1 MNANIKLI
9 TIITVSALFLSTAG
23 CSGSNDKTSDS
34 SIETSVSETSEK
46 SAQQIRTEI
55 IGEWGRLGETM
66 HEFYDDGACIIGGM
80 YGSYEITDERSLVTT
95 TEGGTVTEYKWNGSA
110 SDNSW
115 NLDCDTITVNGSSF
129 TRVQS

>member
-115 NLDCDTITVNGSSF
+115 NLDGDTITVNGSSF

>member
-1 MNANIKLI
+1 M
-9 TIITVSALFLSTAG
+9 
-23 CSGSNDKTSDS
+23 
-34 SIETSVSETSEK
+34 SETSEK
-46 SAQQIRTEI
+46 SAQQLRTEI

-115 NLDCDTITVNGSSF
+115 NLDGDTITVNGSSF

>member
-34 SIETSVSETSEK
+34 SSETSVSETSEK
-46 SAQQIRTEI
+46 SAQQLRTEI

-115 NLDCDTITVNGSSF
+115 NLDGDTITVNGSSF